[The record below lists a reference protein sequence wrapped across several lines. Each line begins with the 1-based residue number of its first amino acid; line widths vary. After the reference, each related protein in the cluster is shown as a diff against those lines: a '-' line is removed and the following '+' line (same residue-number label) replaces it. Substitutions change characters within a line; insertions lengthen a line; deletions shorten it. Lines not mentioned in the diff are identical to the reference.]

1 MGDLALAGGER
12 IRSFTIVTTT
22 PNKLCAELHN
32 RIPVVLK
39 PEAWPVSLGEQPAG
53 VPQLKALLV
62 PYPSDEMICWPVV
75 CASATSGTTTQA

>member
-39 PEAWPVSLGEQPAG
+39 PEAWPVWLGEQPISQG
-53 VPQLKALLV
+53 
-62 PYPSDEMICWPVV
+62 
-75 CASATSGTTTQA
+75 

>member
-22 PNKLCAELHN
+22 PNKLYAELHN

-39 PEAWPVSLGEQPAG
+39 PEAWPVWLGEQPAG
-53 VPQLKALLV
+53 VPQPQGGAGPL
-62 PYPSDEMICWPVV
+62 PFR
-75 CASATSGTTTQA
+75 